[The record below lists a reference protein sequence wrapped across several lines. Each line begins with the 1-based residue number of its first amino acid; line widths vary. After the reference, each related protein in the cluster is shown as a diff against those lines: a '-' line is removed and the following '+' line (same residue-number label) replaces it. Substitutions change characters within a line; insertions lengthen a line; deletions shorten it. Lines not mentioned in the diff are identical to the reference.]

1 MSNVGV
7 HARNEGA
14 RSSCIAPGGRRLR
27 VAIVGAIAAASLP
40 AQYTRWVAQTS
51 TTQPPY
57 RLDHAMV
64 YDAARQEVVLFGGR
78 PSTGAPHGD
87 TWVWNG
93 SAWSLRVPPA
103 SPSARSRHGLAYD
116 SVRQRVVL
124 FGGAT
129 ATGLASDTHEWD
141 GATWSPR
148 APAVSPSARV
158 NPGMA
163 YDAARQRT
171 VLFGG
176 AATSAGTSLLD
187 DTWEWNGA
195 TWTTF
200 AVATRPL
207 ARQEAAMAFDP
218 ASSRIVLAAGR
229 GVNLGD
235 WRFDT
240 WEWNGLAWTLTAPST
255 GVVAPGVCGPIPNCP
270 VPPPLAIFWLP
281 GTPFGPRIAGWG
293 PTGAMLAY
301 AGASWQTW
309 PATIGAGVNLYMPK
323 FAFDAARNQLLALAG
338 DGITPNTAL
347 LTATPSSATVVGA
360 GCGSP
365 PLQLAPQPAAAPVVG
380 ATARATITNAP
391 AAICVV
397 AAGFNVLQAGP
408 FNLPLALDPYG
419 MPGCVLRHSA
429 DVDRLPTTAVGGGFE
444 YALAIPNQLPLLG
457 LVVRLQAYAFA
468 PGVNAA
474 QTIVSNRLDWRIGD
488 V

>member
-1 MSNVGV
+1 MPSLHSVRPLSRTPL
-7 HARNEGA
+7 ARR
-14 RSSCIAPGGRRLR
+14 RSTAA
-27 VAIVGAIAAASLP
+27 VVFAAAAASLP

-78 PSTGAPHGD
+78 PATGAPHGD

-103 SPSARSRHGLAYD
+103 SPSGRSRHGMAYD

-124 FGGAT
+124 FGGLTNA
-129 ATGLASDTHEWD
+129 GLAVDTHEWD

-187 DTWEWNGA
+187 DTWEWNGT
-195 TWTTF
+195 TWSGL
-200 AVATRPL
+200 AVAARPL
-207 ARQEAAMAFDP
+207 ARQEAALAFDP
-218 ASSRIVLAAGR
+218 VRNRIVLAAGR

-240 WEWNGLAWTLTAPST
+240 WEWDGVVWTQTAAST
-255 GVVAPGVCGPIPNCP
+255 GVVAPGICGPIPNCP
-270 VPPPLAIFWLP
+270 VPPPLAMFWLP
-281 GTPFGPRIAGWG
+281 GTPYGARIAGWG

-301 AGASWQTW
+301 TGTSWQSW
-309 PATIGAGVNLYMPK
+309 PATYGAGVNLYFPE
-323 FAFDAARNQLLALAG
+323 FAFDAARNQVLALAG
-338 DGITPNTAL
+338 DGLAPNTAL
-347 LTATPSSATVVGA
+347 LTATPSSATVVGS

-365 PLQLAPQPAAAPVVG
+365 PLQLAPQPAAAPIVG
-380 ATARATITNAP
+380 ATARATIANAP
-391 AAICVV
+391 TAICVV

-408 FNLPLALDPYG
+408 FNLPLALDPFG

-429 DVDRLPTTAVGGGFE
+429 EIGQLPTTAVGGGFE
-444 YALAIPNQLPLLG
+444 YALAIPNQLTLLG
-457 LVVRLQAYAFA
+457 WIVRLQAYAFA

>member
-1 MSNVGV
+1 MMQLRPLVP
-7 HARNEGA
+7 HCRFE
-14 RSSCIAPGGRRLR
+14 RSPFPGGALALA
-27 VAIVGAIAAASLP
+27 VLTASAWLP
-40 AQYTRWVAQTS
+40 AQYTQWVAQTA

-78 PSTGAPHGD
+78 PATGAPHGD

-93 SAWSLRVPPA
+93 STWSLRVPPA
-103 SPSARSRHGLAYD
+103 SPPARSRHALAYD

-124 FGGAT
+124 FGGLTNA
-129 ATGLASDTHEWD
+129 GLAFDTHEWD
-141 GATWSPR
+141 GATWLPR
-148 APAVSPSARV
+148 APAASPAPRV

-163 YDAARQRT
+163 YDPVRQRT

-187 DTWEWNGA
+187 DTWEWNGTA
-195 TWTTF
+195 WTTF

-235 WRFDT
+235 WRFDS
-240 WEWNGLAWTLTAPST
+240 WEWNGAAWGMTAAST
-255 GVVAPGVCGPIPNCP
+255 GLVGPGFCGPVPTCP
-270 VPPPLAIFWLP
+270 TPPPQALFWLP
-281 GTPFGPRIAGWG
+281 GTPFGPRVAGWG

-301 AGASWQTW
+301 AGTSWQSW
-309 PATIGAGVNLYMPK
+309 PVTYGAGVNLYFPE
-323 FAFDAARNQLLALAG
+323 FAFDAARNQVLALAG
-338 DGITPNTAL
+338 DGVVPNTAL

-365 PLQLAPQPAAAPVVG
+365 PLQLAPQAAAPPIVG
-380 ATARATITNAP
+380 ATARATIANAP
-391 AAICVV
+391 TAICVV

-408 FNLPLALDPYG
+408 FNLPLALDAFG

-429 DVDRLPTTAVGGGFE
+429 DVADLPTTPVGGGFE
-444 YALAIPNQLPLLG
+444 YALPIPNQLTLLG
-457 LVVRLQAYAFA
+457 LIVRLQAYAHA
-468 PGVNAA
+468 PGYNAA